1 MEGLG
6 VERHALAEDPSLFI
20 NAELS
25 QLPIGDGRKAE
36 RRIVNLAA
44 ALREDGARTSPIVVL
59 DISTGGFKAEVEDDI
74 VQGSE
79 VWLKIA
85 GFEAK
90 RSRVVWKREK
100 EAGCEF
106 EMPLHDREVELMTAP
121 APRKITRG
129 VFRRV

>member
-1 MEGLG
+1 M
-6 VERHALAEDPSLFI
+6 FI

-25 QLPIGDGRKAE
+25 QLPVTDGRKAE

-44 ALREDGARTSPIVVL
+44 ALREEGAKNAAIVVL
-59 DISTGGFKAEVEDDI
+59 DISIGGFKAELSESFEE
-74 VQGSE
+74 GSE
-79 VWLKIA
+79 VWLKLP

-90 RSRVVWKREK
+90 RSRVIWVRGA

-106 EMPLHDREVELMTAP
+106 ESPLHPRDLELMTAP
-121 APRKITRG
+121 KPRRIPKG

>member
-1 MEGLG
+1 
-6 VERHALAEDPSLFI
+6 LFI

-25 QLPIGDGRKAE
+25 QIPITDGRKAE

-44 ALREDGARTSPIVVL
+44 ALREDGAKTSNVVVL
-59 DISTGGFKAEVEDDI
+59 DIAVGGFKAELEEEMEE
-74 VQGSE
+74 GGE
-79 VWLKIA
+79 VWLKLP

-90 RSRVVWKREK
+90 RSRIIWAKGK

-106 EMPLHDREVELMTAP
+106 ETPLHPSELEQIVQP
-121 APRKITRG
+121 KPRKIVKG

>member
-1 MEGLG
+1 
-6 VERHALAEDPSLFI
+6 LFI

-25 QLPIGDGRKAE
+25 QLPVGDGRKAE

-59 DISTGGFKAEVEDDI
+59 DISVGGFRAEVEDE
-74 VQGSE
+74 VQDGCE
-79 VWLKIA
+79 VWLKLP

-90 RSRVVWKREK
+90 RSKVVWKRGR

-106 EMPLHDREVELMTAP
+106 EMPLHERELELMTAP

>member
-1 MEGLG
+1 M
-6 VERHALAEDPSLFI
+6 FI

-44 ALREDGARTSPIVVL
+44 ALREEGARRAPIVVL
-59 DISTGGFKAEVEDDI
+59 DISSGGFRAEVPDEI
-74 VQGSE
+74 HENSE
-79 VWLKIA
+79 VWLKLP

-90 RSRVVWKREK
+90 RSRVIWKREK

-106 EMPLHDREVELMTAP
+106 ESPMHESDLELIVAP
-121 APRKITRG
+121 KPRKIVRG
-129 VFRRV
+129 VFRRA

>member
-1 MEGLG
+1 MY
-6 VERHALAEDPSLFI
+6 I

-25 QLPIGDGRKAE
+25 QLPIGEGRKAE

-44 ALREDGARTSPIVVL
+44 ALREEGAKTAAIVVL
-59 DISTGGFKAEVEDDI
+59 DISIGGFKAEIE
-74 VQGSE
+74 GEFEEGAE
-79 VWLKIA
+79 VWLKLP

-90 RSRVVWKREK
+90 RSRIVWRRDK

-106 EMPLHDREVELMTAP
+106 ESPLHEREIELMVAP
-121 APRKITRG
+121 APRKITKG